1 MPPDAPLG
9 LAEPVVKGEPADTEQ
24 GSSRL
29 QPFNAPIQIWACT
42 VPDHRH
48 LAKADALKCLEGGTG
63 LAEDRRATAAAGPA
77 SAKDRSSLTKALRDV
92 GQIARTIAELEWLR
106 EALELEAA
114 IENDQSPQPA
124 RLQAIITELCD
135 FLSSLADEETAE
147 VPGDAETNGSLT
159 GSTMPEMLGMAEA
172 SALERVS
179 AFFRKDRSYTPQV
192 AGAIAKAKHS
202 RGDQALLDTAHFAC
216 DQCLKFDGLSV
227 DEQANMEQA
236 RDYLQTAGAVPALP
250 RTTGR
255 TEDDDLSPA
264 SLESPVGDRHEVDA
278 VKVLVAVAKV
288 LCKREA
294 RPPKPDGSGS

>member
-24 GSSRL
+24 VSSRL

-42 VPDHRH
+42 GPDHRH

-147 VPGDAETNGSLT
+147 VPGDAEPNGPLT
-159 GSTMPEMLGMAEA
+159 GSTMPEMLGMAE
-172 SALERVS
+172 ERPIL
-179 AFFRKDRSYTPQV
+179 R
-192 AGAIAKAKHS
+192 
-202 RGDQALLDTAHFAC
+202 
-216 DQCLKFDGLSV
+216 
-227 DEQANMEQA
+227 
-236 RDYLQTAGAVPALP
+236 
-250 RTTGR
+250 
-255 TEDDDLSPA
+255 A
-264 SLESPVGDRHEVDA
+264 SLLFSGKRRAPIRRSSLAAPSRRPSTRGATRRCCGYGPFRVRPMSGNSTGYRSMSRRIWSRRA
-278 VKVLVAVAKV
+278 IICRQLV
-288 LCKREA
+288 RRA
-294 RPPKPDGSGS
+294 RPAPDHRKNGGRRSFASFAGIPCG